1 MTPEEKLEIQD
12 GPRLLNRNQVAAILG
27 VSRRT
32 IYNAVSKGKFPAP
45 ISIFGMA
52 RWEEKTVLEFI
63 EKAKRQGRSFGRTKT
78 AVAKEEGA

>member
-1 MTPEEKLEIQD
+1 MTPEKKFEIQD
-12 GPRLLNRNQVAAILG
+12 GPRLLNRNQVATILG

-32 IYNAVSKGKFPAP
+32 MYTAVSQGKFPAP

-78 AVAKEEGA
+78 SAAKE

>member
-32 IYNAVSKGKFPAP
+32 MYTAVSQGKFPAP

-78 AVAKEEGA
+78 SAAKE